1 MGKIDM
7 INIKL
12 EYTTSSQIFAA
23 HCNNASK
30 KSKNRG
36 PRSSEYTSDSKSTL
50 VEYGSVG
57 EGKRQFLW
65 SN

>member
-12 EYTTSSQIFAA
+12 EYVTSIQIFDA
-23 HCNNASK
+23 HCNNAWK
-30 KSKNRG
+30 KSKNRARG
-36 PRSSEYTSDSKSTL
+36 ALNTIRFKYTL

-65 SN
+65 SY